1 MREEGIGRLRQVADA
16 ASAEVGRAKAAFE
29 RVQAQAAELG
39 QHVRLAQALATSDP
53 AAWHAVE
60 PESCAAFLTHLLRW
74 ADARGHHGGRA
85 ARAGVGPA
93 GGASRYPHSKGPIW
107 LTLSQLPQ
115 RRAPGGAAAGPR
127 RPGGAVD
134 RQRRA
139 PTRVTAVRG
148 VLELRQEG
156 PPRDGKRGDQWREAR
171 SKSGVRPGAGP
182 AV

>member
-107 LTLSQLPQ
+107 LTLSQSVGWLSGGLLG
-115 RRAPGGAAAGPR
+115 APL
-127 RPGGAVD
+127 
-134 RQRRA
+134 
-139 PTRVTAVRG
+139 RG
-148 VLELRQEG
+148 VAALLAPSTANAAR
-156 PPRDGKRGDQWREAR
+156 PRG
-171 SKSGVRPGAGP
+171 
-182 AV
+182 

>member
-1 MREEGIGRLRQVADA
+1 M
-16 ASAEVGRAKAAFE
+16 
-29 RVQAQAAELG
+29 
-39 QHVRLAQALATSDP
+39 
-53 AAWHAVE
+53 E
-60 PESCAAFLTHLLRW
+60 PETWAAFLTPLVRR
-74 ADARGHHGGRA
+74 ADDPVVATIEVAPPEAVLGRLEEQA
-85 ARAGVGPA
+85 
-93 GGASRYPHSKGPIW
+93 RYPDSKGPIR

-139 PTRVTAVRG
+139 PTRVTALGG
-148 VLELRQEG
+148 VLEPRQEG